1 MPSHSPASLPTVS
14 AKDAGEQGP
23 PVQRPL
29 GAAGGVR
36 VMLEG
41 SDLAGVKAAAAGMKV
56 RFGSRFAVTGRR
68 LGADRQVLRTSAGL
82 LVTADIA
89 NASGYHLAHL

>member
-1 MPSHSPASLPTVS
+1 MSSQSPASLPAIS
-14 AKDAGEQGP
+14 AKDAREQGP
-23 PVQRPL
+23 PAQRPL

-36 VMLEG
+36 VILEE
-41 SDLAGVKAAAAGMKV
+41 SDLAGVKAAAAEMKV

-68 LGADRQVLRTSAGL
+68 LGADRQVPRISAGP
-82 LVTADIA
+82 LVIADIA